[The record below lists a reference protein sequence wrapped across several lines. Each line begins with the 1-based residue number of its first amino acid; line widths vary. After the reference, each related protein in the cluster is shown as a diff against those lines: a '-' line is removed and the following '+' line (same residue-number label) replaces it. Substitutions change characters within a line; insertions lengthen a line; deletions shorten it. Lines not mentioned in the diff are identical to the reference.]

1 RRAGQPRDRPR
12 PRPPPVRPRHV
23 RLPPAAPRG
32 AARRRARGAPAAGA
46 GSRRHGRRRRRRAG
60 RHALAHEGALL
71 LRPDRRGRAD
81 PAGARRQRREPGA
94 DEALAGRGGPRHRVR
109 PGVGHAAADRGRRLR
124 ADGDARARAGRAAPA
139 VGPGVGQPRAVAGAR
154 GARGLPP
161 RCLIPGGYR
170 AMRNCPWTGIVAIPT
185 VSRVTLLPPDV
196 LADRLRSGLLSFPVT
211 LFDDDLR
218 FDEPRYRE
226 HLAWQAGF
234 DVAGLFAAGG
244 TGEGFSL
251 TPPEVDRVVRAAVDE
266 VGDRVPV
273 IAPATGGTALAVA
286 QAKAAQD
293 AGASGVL
300 LFPPYL
306 TEAGQRG
313 LAEHVSAVCRATD
326 LGVIFYNRANAVLTD
341 ATVAELA
348 DRNPNLVGFKDGVGD
363 IERLTRIYARL

>member
-1 RRAGQPRDRPR
+1 MHRR
-12 PRPPPVRPRHV
+12 
-23 RLPPAAPRG
+23 
-32 AARRRARGAPAAGA
+32 
-46 GSRRHGRRRRRRAG
+46 SSY
-60 RHALAHEGALL
+60 
-71 LRPDRRGRAD
+71 
-81 PAGARRQRREPGA
+81 
-94 DEALAGRGGPRHRVR
+94 
-109 PGVGHAAADRGRRLR
+109 
-124 ADGDARARAGRAAPA
+124 GD
-139 VGPGVGQPRAVAGAR
+139 
-154 GARGLPP
+154 
-161 RCLIPGGYR
+161 
-170 AMRNCPWTGIVAIPT
+170 
-185 VSRVTLLPPDV
+185 RVTLLPPDV

-211 LFDDDLR
+211 HFDADLQ

-251 TPPEVDRVVRAAVDE
+251 TPPEVDHVVRTAVDE
-266 VGDRVPV
+266 VAERVPV

-326 LGVIFYNRANAVLTD
+326 LGVIVYSRANAVLHD

-363 IERLTRIYARL
+363 IERLTRIYARLGERLAYIGGLPTAETFALPLLQLGVSTYSSALYNFLPEFALRFYAAVRRQDRETVYRLLSEFVIPYLDIRDRGKGYAVSIIKAGLTTVGRDGGRVRPPLTDLTDDERAELATLVQKVS